1 MGWTLTASWYMAFDR
16 VSPSHVT
23 APIGYYDG
31 AAGIGSMLLELAGV
45 MNGAFYAPRSIDDPF
60 PGTL

>member
-1 MGWTLTASWYMAFDR
+1 MAFDR